1 MRIKIEELEN
11 DFEERL
17 KNYIKSTERLIKQLR
32 KKEKEIEEFKKVFK
46 IMEEL
51 EFSYLK
57 GPEEWVKD
65 FREELYLERE
75 ISVWELMAE
84 EYLRKTK
91 GKKLSLEEKRE
102 IFKEILNKS
111 FFGLPA

>member
-1 MRIKIEELEN
+1 MKGLGFLPE
-11 DFEERL
+11 
-17 KNYIKSTERLIKQLR
+17 YLIK
-32 KKEKEIEEFKKVFK
+32 KAKEIFEVMK
-46 IMEEL
+46 EL
-51 EFSYLK
+51 EFSFFEDT
-57 GPEEWVKD
+57 EEWVEGFK
-65 FREELYLERE
+65 RELYPERE